1 MEKPLSAAGRRELIV
16 ELASRTGL
24 ASVETLAEQFDISPS
39 TIRRDLARLHADGRL
54 ARTYGGAIPTVAHP
68 ESSLRERLQE
78 STAQKAAISAR
89 AAEFIGD
96 GEVVLFDGGSTV
108 LQLARAVHDRGPLT
122 VVTAALHTMQIL
134 ASAQKIV
141 VECLGGRL
149 RAMSDSMVGPIAEA
163 ALERMTFDKVFLGA
177 DGVDARRGIC
187 EADRDQARLKELM
200 VRSSDEVV
208 VLADSSK
215 LGVAPFHAWTSLGDD
230 WTLITD
236 GDATEEQVDPFVEQG
251 VRVIIAPALNHLRVH
266 DGGMATMHFGI

>member
-24 ASVETLAEQFDISPS
+24 ASVEALAERFDISPS

-54 ARTYGGAIPTVAHP
+54 ARTYGGAIPAVAHP

-78 STAQKAAISAR
+78 STAQKGAISAK
-89 AAEFIGD
+89 AAELIGD
-96 GEVVLFDGGSTV
+96 GEVLLFDGGSTV
-108 LQLARAVHDRGPLT
+108 LQLAHAVHDRGPLT
-122 VVTAALHTMQIL
+122 VVTAALHTMQAL
-134 ASAQKIV
+134 SSAPDVV

-149 RAMSDSMVGPIAEA
+149 RTTSDSMVGPITEA

-177 DGVDARRGIC
+177 DGVDAQRGIC
-187 EADRDQARLKELM
+187 EADREQARLKELM
-200 VRSSDEVV
+200 VRSSGEVV

-215 LGVAPFHAWTSLGDD
+215 LGVAPFHAWTRLGGD

-236 GDATEEQVDPFVEQG
+236 GGATDEQVEPFLGQG
-251 VRVIIAPALNHLRVH
+251 VRVIVAE
-266 DGGMATMHFGI
+266 